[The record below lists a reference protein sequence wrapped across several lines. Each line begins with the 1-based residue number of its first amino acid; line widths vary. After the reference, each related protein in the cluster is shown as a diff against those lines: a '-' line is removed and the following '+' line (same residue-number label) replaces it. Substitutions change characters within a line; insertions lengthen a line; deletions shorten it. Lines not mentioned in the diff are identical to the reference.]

1 MIFRSEMVW
10 PFGGSRILVRIAVVD
25 GCKMDMRR
33 RLAGAG
39 VSGVTGEAVEDEER
53 RQDRDNRPACSAG
66 NTGHRDGRARGSEA
80 RCEATEHWDSGR
92 RKPRYPYQQ
101 AYHGTMLIR
110 LLLRSVQS
118 RRDCELSRHGE
129 IAALTSGSFQK
140 SLSRV

>member
-1 MIFRSEMVW
+1 MIFGREMVM
-10 PFGGSRILVRIAVVD
+10 PFGGSRILVRIAALV
-25 GCKMDMRR
+25 GCKTDVRR
-33 RLAGAG
+33 RLAEAV

-53 RQDRDNRPACSAG
+53 RQECDDCPACSPG
-66 NTGHRDGRARGSEA
+66 NTRRRERGERGNET
-80 RCEATEHWDSGR
+80 RCKATQHSDSGR

-118 RRDCELSRHGE
+118 SRDCELSRQGE